1 MSYRRKNIENA
12 ALPILKK
19 QQNVIEGINK
29 HLTAAW
35 VPIGIYRNKNAKYTM
50 RKPNSFSTHTLIKLS
65 SSRLSFKQNFEYSK
79 I

>member
-50 RKPNSFSTHTLIKLS
+50 RKPNSFSTQFFVTIHANLNGPL
-65 SSRLSFKQNFEYSK
+65 
-79 I
+79 